1 MAGSV
6 NRVILVGR
14 LGKDPEVKYTK
25 TGLAIGSASLATD
38 GPPKNGEKGVTEW
51 HRLVLFDKQAET
63 LAKHMRKGGTIY
75 VEGRIQTREWDDQK
89 SGEKRYVT
97 EIVVSQV
104 TFLGSGRN
112 DGSEGDHGEDRGHRS
127 QQGQGSRANTGG
139 GGRQQANSNTQHG
152 TWQNDYENGPAAS
165 YPDDDDIP
173 F

>member
-14 LGKDPEVKYTK
+14 LGKDPEVKYTQN
-25 TGLAIGSASLATD
+25 GLAIGSASLATD
-38 GPPKNGEKGVTEW
+38 NPGRNGEKGTTEW
-51 HRLVLFDKQAET
+51 HRLVLFDKQAES
-63 LAKHMRKGGTIY
+63 LAKFKRKGDSIY
-75 VEGRIQTREWDDQK
+75 VEGRIQTREWDDKK

-104 TFLGSGRN
+104 TFMGGRN
-112 DGSEGDHGEDRGHRS
+112 DGGDGDHSEERGQRS
-127 QQGQGSRANTGG
+127 QQGQGARTNTGG
-139 GGRQQANSNTQHG
+139 GGRQQANSNTQQG
-152 TWQNDYENGPAAS
+152 TWQSDYENGPAAS